1 MFIIYLTLL
10 LTLPE
15 KIDNARR
22 LISILQKVQPKKI
35 IIKKT
40 GVFVIMS
47 EKVLTQSE
55 KVYTA
60 EDYLKFERRDAR
72 PENPN
77 GKEQYLVGSSRRHN
91 LIGSNTTIAIGSR
104 VRGHKCEVY
113 VNDMRVKLAPQ
124 NYCYPDVVVVN
135 GEPKFEGKE
144 LDILLNPTVMVEIM
158 SRSTLNHDKT
168 EKLERYLAM
177 ESVREIMLIKEE
189 EMRVEHYHKQTQN
202 QWTYK
207 IYLNREDIIAL
218 ESINCKISMGEIY
231 AQIKFD

>member
-1 MFIIYLTLL
+1 
-10 LTLPE
+10 
-15 KIDNARR
+15 
-22 LISILQKVQPKKI
+22 
-35 IIKKT
+35 
-40 GVFVIMS
+40 MS
-47 EKVLTQSE
+47 EKVVTQTE

-60 EDYLKFERRDAR
+60 EDYLKFERRDAGKQ
-72 PENPN
+72 EYAN
-77 GKEQYLVGSSRRHN
+77 GKVVNSAGSSRRHN

-113 VNDMRVKLAPQ
+113 VNDMRVKLSPH

-144 LDILLNPTVMVEIM
+144 LDILLNPTVIVEIM

-168 EKLERYLAM
+168 EKLDRYLAM

-189 EMRVEHYHKQTQN
+189 EMRVEHYFKQTQN

-207 IYLNREDIIAL
+207 IYSNREDIISI
-218 ESINCKISMGEIY
+218 ESVNCKISLSEIY
-231 AQIKFD
+231 SQIKFD